1 MLENGGKGS
10 KLWVNPQ
17 LHWASRSRTL
27 PGIEALELWPK
38 TCFGET
44 CLDGSPDGNFQKF
57 LEVSFSD
64 HFRYGFFFLPNE
76 SWATFRK
83 EYFGWTDSL

>member
-64 HFRYGFFFLPNE
+64 HFRYGFFSPKRIMGNIPKRVL
-76 SWATFRK
+76 RV
-83 EYFGWTDSL
+83 D